1 MWALLAKQA
10 EYSFNRGHA
19 VAYSLLAYLT
29 SWLKTFYPVEFLTA
43 VLTAKSGNTAKL
55 SVIIN
60 ECHRLNIKVLPP
72 KINESTLTFKA
83 KPESKEI
90 LFGFGAVKGIGE
102 SVITKIIE
110 NQPYSSFNDY
120 ISKFQISL
128 LQLL

>member
-29 SWLKTFYPVEFLTA
+29 SWLKIFYPVEFLTA

-72 KINESTLTFKA
+72 KLMNQHLHLRLNQNQKKYFWIWS
-83 KPESKEI
+83 SKRHWR
-90 LFGFGAVKGIGE
+90 
-102 SVITKIIE
+102 
-110 NQPYSSFNDY
+110 
-120 ISKFQISL
+120 ISHH
-128 LQLL
+128 